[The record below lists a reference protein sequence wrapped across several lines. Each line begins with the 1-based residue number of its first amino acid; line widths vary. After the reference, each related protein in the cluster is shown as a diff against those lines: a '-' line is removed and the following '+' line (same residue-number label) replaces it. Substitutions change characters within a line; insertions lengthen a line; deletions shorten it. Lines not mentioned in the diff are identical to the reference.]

1 MENLQASR
9 AGSPEEVADF
19 PNTIFLS
26 HSLKKSLSSGAVPV
40 PSTLPHVFRALLGLL
55 ALAFLAGSAPAVPA
69 DAPAAAATA
78 VAQGRP
84 IDASPLPIEAVPAF
98 PDLVWTG
105 WSPDVDGTPNPLRPI
120 LFTHAGDRSGRLFVP
135 QQQGAIHVFRPD
147 SAATKVFLD
156 LTEKVHYADKQN
168 EEGLLGLAFH
178 PRFAENGEF
187 FVHYS
192 TKTTPLTMVLERYRV
207 SKDDP
212 DAADATSA
220 EEILRVEHPAWN
232 HKGGTICFGP
242 DGYLYVAYGDG
253 GKQNDPFGN
262 GQNLQTLL
270 GKVLRIDVDSKGEK
284 TAYGIPDDNPFV
296 AVMAE
301 NGGKP
306 PRPSGVRREIWA
318 YGLRNPWRMS
328 FDRRTGR
335 LWIAD
340 VGQDLWEEINLG
352 VKGANY
358 GWSLREANQ
367 PYAPT
372 NTSTGPGFVD
382 PVWQYAHDIGKS
394 ITGGNV
400 YRGKKLPELD
410 GCYLYADYVSGRL
423 WALGIDETTGR
434 AVSNRPIPHDRE
446 GLPVLSFGEDEDG
459 EVYFSILSPDGRGIY
474 TFRRREESAASPQT
488 SANREIAAANSP
500 TGSAPST
507 TSSPSQ
513 PR

>member
-1 MENLQASR
+1 MP
-9 AGSPEEVADF
+9 SP
-19 PNTIFLS
+19 LS
-26 HSLKKSLSSGAVPV
+26 NVCQP
-40 PSTLPHVFRALLGLL
+40 LLGLL
-55 ALAFLAGSAPAVPA
+55 ALALLPGSAPAAPA

-78 VAQGRP
+78 VAQGGA
-84 IDASPLPIEAVPAF
+84 IDESPLPIEAVQAF

-105 WSPDVDGTPNPLRPI
+105 WTPDVDGAPNPLRPI
-120 LFTHAGDRSGRLFVP
+120 LLTHAGDRSGRLFVP

-192 TKTTPLTMVLERYRV
+192 TKTSPLTMVLERYRV

-212 DAADATSA
+212 DSADAASA

-262 GQNLQTLL
+262 GQNLQNLL

-352 VKGANY
+352 AKGANY
-358 GWSLREANQ
+358 GWSLREGNQ

-372 NTSTGPGFVD
+372 NTATGPGFVD

-423 WALGIDETTGR
+423 WALTVDDATKR
-434 AVSNRPIPHDRE
+434 ATANRPIPHDRE
-446 GLPVLSFGEDEDG
+446 GLPVLSFGEDEAG
-459 EVYFSILSPDGRGIY
+459 EVYFTILSPDGRGIY
-474 TFRRREESAASPQT
+474 TFRRREEAASSPQT
-488 SANREIAAANSP
+488 SASREIAAANSP
-500 TGSAPST
+500 PASEPST

>member
-1 MENLQASR
+1 MK
-9 AGSPEEVADF
+9 
-19 PNTIFLS
+19 FLS
-26 HSLKKSLSSGAVPV
+26 PVTLFAALFVTALMPAKSAEAPKVKLEKLYGGLTIERPISLQIAPDGSG
-40 PSTLPHVFRALLGLL
+40 RR
-55 ALAFLAGSAPAVPA
+55 FLVEQTGKIKILPA
-69 DAPAAAATA
+69 DEAAT
-78 VAQGRP
+78 
-84 IDASPLPIEAVPAF
+84 EA
-98 PDLVWTG
+98 
-105 WSPDVDGTPNPLRPI
+105 
-120 LFTHAGDRSGRLFVP
+120 
-135 QQQGAIHVFRPD
+135 
-147 SAATKVFLD
+147 KVFFD
-156 LTEKVHYADKQN
+156 LTPLMAVEKDF

-212 DAADATSA
+212 DSADAASG

-262 GQNLQTLL
+262 GQNLQNLL

-352 VKGANY
+352 AKGANY
-358 GWSLREANQ
+358 GWSLREGNQ

-372 NTSTGPGFVD
+372 NTATGPGFVD
-382 PVWQYAHDIGKS
+382 PVWQYAHDVGKS

-423 WALGIDETTGR
+423 WALTVDDATKR
-434 AVSNRPIPHDRE
+434 ASANRPIPHDRE
-446 GLPVLSFGEDEDG
+446 GLPVLSFGEDEAG
-459 EVYFSILSPDGRGIY
+459 EVYFTILSPDGRGIY
-474 TFRRREESAASPQT
+474 TFRRHEETASSPHT
-488 SANREIAAANSP
+488 SVSRAIAAASSP
-500 TGSAPST
+500 AASVPST

>member
-1 MENLQASR
+1 MSSSAQSPRRVRSHLVMLAALGAT
-9 AGSPEEVADF
+9 AGVALSSVATEAPGRHAGDEVA
-19 PNTIFLS
+19 
-26 HSLKKSLSSGAVPV
+26 SL
-40 PSTLPHVFRALLGLL
+40 
-55 ALAFLAGSAPAVPA
+55 
-69 DAPAAAATA
+69 
-78 VAQGRP
+78 P
-84 IDASPLPIEAVPAF
+84 IDESPLGIEAVQAF
-98 PDLVWTG
+98 PDLAWSG
-105 WSPDVDGTPNPLRPI
+105 WSPDINGTANPLRPI
-120 LFTHAGDRSGRLFVP
+120 LITHAGDGSGRLFVP

-147 SAATKVFLD
+147 STETKVFLD
-156 LTEKVHYADKQN
+156 LTAKVDYADKQN

-178 PRFAENGEF
+178 PRYAENGEL

-192 TKTTPLTMVLERYRV
+192 TKEKPLTMVLERYRV

-212 DAADATSA
+212 DRVDAASA

-242 DGYLYVAYGDG
+242 DGFLYVAYGDG
-253 GKQNDPFGN
+253 GKQNDPHGN
-262 GQNLQTLL
+262 GQNLQNLL
-270 GKVLRIDVDSKGEK
+270 GKVLRIDVDAKGEK
-284 TAYGIPDDNPFV
+284 TAYAIPDDNPFV
-296 AVMAE
+296 GVMAE

-318 YGLRNPWRMS
+318 YGFRNPWRMS

-352 VKGANY
+352 VKGGNY
-358 GWSLREANQ
+358 GWSLREGNQ

-372 NTSTGPGFVD
+372 STATAPGFVD
-382 PVWQYAHDIGKS
+382 PVWQYAHDVGKS

-410 GCYLYADYVSGRL
+410 GSYLYADYVSGRL
-423 WALGIDETTGR
+423 WALCVDDATNR
-434 AVSNRPIPHDRE
+434 PVSNRPIPHDRE
-446 GLPVLSFGEDEDG
+446 GLPVLSFGEDEAG
-459 EVYFSILSPDGRGIY
+459 EVYFTILSPDGRGIY
-474 TFRRREESAASPQT
+474 TFRRREETTSAPQT
-488 SANREIAAANSP
+488 SANRAIAAASSP
-500 TGSAPST
+500 AGSAPST

>member
-1 MENLQASR
+1 MPSPFQRLRTSFLGFVVMAS
-9 AGSPEEVADF
+9 
-19 PNTIFLS
+19 
-26 HSLKKSLSSGAVPV
+26 
-40 PSTLPHVFRALLGLL
+40 
-55 ALAFLAGSAPAVPA
+55 LAGF
-69 DAPAAAATA
+69 APAAQAEPPSNVSSAAGGDA
-78 VAQGRP
+78 A
-84 IDASPLPIEAVPAF
+84 IDESPLPIEAVQAF

-105 WSPDVDGTPNPLRPI
+105 WKSDVDGTPKPLRPI
-120 LFTHAGDRSGRLFVP
+120 LLTHAGDRSGRLFVP

-156 LTEKVHYADKQN
+156 LTAKVHYADKQN

-207 SKDDP
+207 SNDNPDSADP
-212 DAADATSA
+212 ASG

-262 GQNLQTLL
+262 GQNLQNLL

-352 VKGANY
+352 AKGANY
-358 GWSLREANQ
+358 GWSLREGNQ

-372 NTSTGPGFVD
+372 NTATGPGFVD

-423 WALGIDETTGR
+423 WALTVDDATNR
-434 AVSNRPIPHDRE
+434 ATANRPIPHDRE
-446 GLPVLSFGEDEDG
+446 GLPVLSFGEDEAG
-459 EVYFSILSPDGRGIY
+459 EVYFTILSPDGRGIY
-474 TFRRREESAASPQT
+474 TFRRRVEAASSPHT
-488 SANREIAAANSP
+488 SASREIAAASP
-500 TGSAPST
+500 PPASEPPP

>member
-1 MENLQASR
+1 
-9 AGSPEEVADF
+9 
-19 PNTIFLS
+19 
-26 HSLKKSLSSGAVPV
+26 
-40 PSTLPHVFRALLGLL
+40 
-55 ALAFLAGSAPAVPA
+55 
-69 DAPAAAATA
+69 
-78 VAQGRP
+78 
-84 IDASPLPIEAVPAF
+84 
-98 PDLVWTG
+98 
-105 WSPDVDGTPNPLRPI
+105 
-120 LFTHAGDRSGRLFVP
+120 
-135 QQQGAIHVFRPD
+135 
-147 SAATKVFLD
+147 
-156 LTEKVHYADKQN
+156 
-168 EEGLLGLAFH
+168 
-178 PRFAENGEF
+178 
-187 FVHYS
+187 
-192 TKTTPLTMVLERYRV
+192 MVLERYRV

-212 DAADATSA
+212 DSADAASA

-262 GQNLQTLL
+262 GQNLQNLL
-270 GKVLRIDVDSKGEK
+270 GKVLRIDVDSKGDK

-352 VKGANY
+352 AKGANY
-358 GWSLREANQ
+358 GWSLREGNQ

-372 NTSTGPGFVD
+372 NTATGPGFVD
-382 PVWQYAHDIGKS
+382 P
-394 ITGGNV
+394 
-400 YRGKKLPELD
+400 
-410 GCYLYADYVSGRL
+410 LYADYVSGRL
-423 WALGIDETTGR
+423 WALTIDDATKR
-434 AVSNRPIPHDRE
+434 ATANRPIPHDRE
-446 GLPVLSFGEDEDG
+446 GLPVLSFGEDEAG
-459 EVYFSILSPDGRGIY
+459 EVYFTTLSPDGRGIY
-474 TFRRREESAASPQT
+474 TFRRREEAASSPQT
-488 SANREIAAANSP
+488 SASREIAAANSP
-500 TGSAPST
+500 PASEPST

>member
-1 MENLQASR
+1 MPFP
-9 AGSPEEVADF
+9 SP
-19 PNTIFLS
+19 
-26 HSLKKSLSSGAVPV
+26 AVR
-40 PSTLPHVFRALLGLL
+40 RALAGIVLTL
-55 ALAFLAGSAPAVPA
+55 AL
-69 DAPAAAATA
+69 PAAAPSAPDD
-78 VAQGRP
+78 VAPGDTPEPARS
-84 IDASPLPIEAVPAF
+84 IDESPLPIEAVPAF

-105 WSPDVDGTPNPLRPI
+105 WQPDVDGTPNPLRPI
-120 LFTHAGDRSGRLFVP
+120 LITHAGDRSGRLFVP

-156 LTEKVHYADKQN
+156 LTAKVLYAEKQN
-168 EEGLLGLAFH
+168 EQGLLGLAFH

-192 TKTTPLTMVLERYRV
+192 TKTAPLTMVLERYRV

-212 DAADATSA
+212 DSADAASA

-242 DGYLYVAYGDG
+242 DGCLYVAYGDG
-253 GKQNDPFGN
+253 GKQHDPFGN
-262 GQNLQTLL
+262 GQNLQNLL

-306 PRPSGVRREIWA
+306 PRPAGVRREIWA

-352 VKGANY
+352 VKGGNY
-358 GWSLREANQ
+358 GWSLREGDQ

-372 NTSTGPGFVD
+372 STATGPGFVD
-382 PVWQYAHDIGKS
+382 PVWQYAHDVGKS

-400 YRGKKLPELD
+400 YRGRKLPELD

-446 GLPVLSFGEDEDG
+446 GLPVLSFGEDEAG
-459 EVYFSILSPDGRGIY
+459 EVYFTILSPDGRGIY
-474 TFRRREESAASPQT
+474 TFRRRGDAASNPHPGV
-488 SANREIAAANSP
+488 NRAIAVASSP
-500 TGSAPST
+500 AGSARST

>member
-1 MENLQASR
+1 MP
-9 AGSPEEVADF
+9 SPF
-19 PNTIFLS
+19 Q
-26 HSLKKSLSSGAVPV
+26 SLPTS
-40 PSTLPHVFRALLGLL
+40 LLGFVVM
-55 ALAFLAGSAPAVPA
+55 ASLAGF
-69 DAPAAAATA
+69 APAAPAEPPSTDSRAAA
-78 VAQGRP
+78 GNAA
-84 IDASPLPIEAVPAF
+84 IDESPLAIEAVQAF

-105 WSPDVDGTPNPLRPI
+105 WTPDVDGAPSPLRPI
-120 LFTHAGDRSGRLFVP
+120 LLTHAGDRSGRLFVP

-178 PRFAENGEF
+178 PRFAENGEL

-192 TKTTPLTMVLERYRV
+192 TEETPLTMVLERYRV

-212 DAADATSA
+212 DRVDPTSG

-242 DGYLYVAYGDG
+242 DGYLYIAYGDG
-253 GKQNDPFGN
+253 GKQNDPHGN
-262 GQNLQTLL
+262 GQNLQNLL

-284 TAYGIPDDNPFV
+284 TAYAIPDDNPFV

-306 PRPSGVRREIWA
+306 PRPTGVRREIWA

-352 VKGANY
+352 VKGGNY
-358 GWSLREANQ
+358 GWSLREGNQ
-367 PYAPT
+367 AYTPT
-372 NTSTGPGFVD
+372 NTATGPGFVD
-382 PVWQYAHDIGKS
+382 PVWQYAHDEGKS

-423 WALGIDETTGR
+423 WALDVDDATGR

-446 GLPVLSFGEDEDG
+446 GLPVLSFGEDEAG
-459 EVYFSILSPDGRGIY
+459 EVYFTILSPDGRGIY
-474 TFRRREESAASPQT
+474 TFRRREETTSTPHT
-488 SANREIAAANSP
+488 SANREIAAASSP
-500 TGSAPST
+500 AASAPST